1 MVTFSNRLL
10 EERARQL
17 SYSRSAVR
25 AEQCLKEDARSQAR
39 STYNA
44 MQALACVEST
54 GDTARQLRDLRHR
67 YFLVNAEVERATQA
81 TMRMCE
87 TIGLLNMQDDAYRLR
102 GAPAACIQCRQDI
115 EVHELLLCA
124 APDVAT
130 SLLICPRC
138 KGAVAKSRKKEARG
152 RSRK

>member
-1 MVTFSNRLL
+1 MVTFSSRLL

-17 SYSRSAVR
+17 SHSRSAVR
-25 AEQCLKEDARSQAR
+25 AEQCLKEDARTQAR

-44 MQALACVEST
+44 MQALACVET
-54 GDTARQLRDLRHR
+54 TDDTARELRELRHS

-81 TMRMCE
+81 IMRLCE
-87 TIGLLNMQDDAYRLR
+87 NIGLLNLQADAYRLR
-102 GAPAACIQCRQDI
+102 GAPAACIQCRRDV

-130 SLLICPRC
+130 ALLICPRC
-138 KGAVAKSRKKEARG
+138 KGAVAQSRRKEASG
-152 RSRK
+152 RSRR

>member
-1 MVTFSNRLL
+1 VVAFSSRLL

-17 SYSRSAVR
+17 AHSRSAVR
-25 AEQCLKEDARSQAR
+25 AEQCLLEDARSQAR

-44 MQALACVEST
+44 MQALARTLST
-54 GDTARQLRDLRHR
+54 NDTARQLRDLRST

-81 TMRMCE
+81 SMRVCE

-102 GAPAACIQCRQDI
+102 GAPAACIHCRQDI

-130 SLLICPRC
+130 SLLICHRC
-138 KGAVAKSRKKEARG
+138 KGVEADKRKKEPRG
-152 RSRK
+152 RSSK